1 MKADVQYNDFRGFAA
16 ADISDYLGTKY
27 GDYIESFGKLF
38 KIDEDRFKV
47 IGISIYGT
55 EDFFI
60 SLYCIDKQ
68 RSTENKEF
76 IVSMSI
82 PINEKNEKQI
92 LRILFKRLHIV
103 LHSRFDEKYPQMD
116 YDEEIRYE
124 DFHDLKEE

>member
-1 MKADVQYNDFRGFAA
+1 
-16 ADISDYLGTKY
+16 
-27 GDYIESFGKLF
+27 
-38 KIDEDRFKV
+38 
-47 IGISIYGT
+47 
-55 EDFFI
+55 
-60 SLYCIDKQ
+60 
-68 RSTENKEF
+68 
-76 IVSMSI
+76 MSI